1 MEWFLNLESNMD
13 YRKISIFISFIL
25 YFSLIG
31 YAQNAPIAKPLETDF
46 LFMCHKLGC
55 RTAGPNIF
63 KILSS
68 LTVSNLGNN
77 LLITFLIISVK

>member
-1 MEWFLNLESNMD
+1 MGRFPAKVIA
-13 YRKISIFISFIL
+13 RKDATIIWPG
-25 YFSLIG
+25 IG
-31 YAQNAPIAKPLETDF
+31 RNAQNAPIAKPLETDF